1 MTRLPLGP
9 AHFCRLKYREMSYS
23 MKSRD
28 IVITTGEGTFTASSS
43 GSDEGPLVLALHGF
57 PQSRHTWRDLLP
69 ALSGSGLHAVAPD
82 QRGYSEGV
90 RPLSVSAYRQDRLVA
105 DVLDIADS
113 LEAPSFHLVG
123 HDWGGQVAWLTAAY
137 HPERV
142 TSLSVLS
149 RPHPAA
155 FAAAM
160 ETDVEQLSRSGHHT
174 RFAAPEATDELLADD
189 FGNLRRGLEASGVSA
204 NDVSA
209 YLETLAER
217 PALDAALNWYR
228 AVGPIGLGDPDCPIV
243 GVPTLYVWGGRDSS
257 VGRPAAEL
265 TSSFVSGPFTFIE
278 IASSGHFV
286 TDDGGGP
293 ETVEAIAAHILESA
307 G

>member
-1 MTRLPLGP
+1 
-9 AHFCRLKYREMSYS
+9 

-28 IVITTGEGTFTASSS
+28 IVITTGEGAFTASAS
-43 GSDEGPLVLALHGF
+43 GPDEGSLVLALHGF

-69 ALSGSGLHAVAPD
+69 ALSESGLHAVAPD
-82 QRGYSEGV
+82 QRGYSAGV
-90 RPLSVSAYRQDRLVA
+90 RPSSVSAYRPDRLVR

-174 RFAAPEATDELLADD
+174 RFATPEATDELLADD
-189 FGNLRRGLEASGVSA
+189 FGNLRQGLEASGVSA
-204 NDVSA
+204 RDVDE
-209 YLETLAER
+209 YLGALAER
-217 PALDAALNWYR
+217 SALDAALNWYR
-228 AVGPIGLGDPDCPIV
+228 AVGPGGLGDPDCPIV
-243 GVPTLYVWGGRDSS
+243 RVPTLYVWGGTDSS

-265 TSSFVSGPFTFIE
+265 TSSFVSGPFRFIE

-293 ETVEAIAAHILESA
+293 ETVAAITAHILENTK
-307 G
+307 

>member
-1 MTRLPLGP
+1 
-9 AHFCRLKYREMSYS
+9 

-28 IVITTGEGTFTASSS
+28 IVITTGEGAFTASAS
-43 GSDEGPLVLALHGF
+43 GPDEGSLVLALHGF

-69 ALSGSGLHAVAPD
+69 ALSESGLHAVAPD
-82 QRGYSEGV
+82 QRGYSAGV
-90 RPLSVSAYRQDRLVA
+90 RPSSVSAYRPDRLVR
-105 DVLDIADS
+105 DVLDIANS

-160 ETDVEQLSRSGHHT
+160 ETDVEQLSRSGHHAQ
-174 RFAAPEATDELLADD
+174 FARPEATDELLADD
-189 FGNLRRGLEASGVSA
+189 FGNLRRGLEASGISA
-204 NDVSA
+204 KDVNA
-209 YLETLAER
+209 YLGTLAER
-217 PALDAALNWYR
+217 SALDAALNWYR
-228 AVGPIGLGDPDCPIV
+228 AVGPRGLGDPDCPIV
-243 GVPTLYVWGGRDSS
+243 GVPTLYIWGGRDSS

-265 TSSFVSGPFTFIE
+265 TASFVSGPFTFFEIE
-278 IASSGHFV
+278 TSGHFI
-286 TDDGGGP
+286 TDDEGGP
-293 ETVEAIAAHILESA
+293 ETVEAITAHILENA

>member
-1 MTRLPLGP
+1 MRGLWYLPCTDSLSPGIPGETSCQRFPSPAFMQLLRIRGDTRRACDRRRSRLIDRIDWWQMYSISPTRLWRHLSTWW
-9 AHFCRLKYREMSYS
+9 A
-23 MKSRD
+23 
-28 IVITTGEGTFTASSS
+28 TTGVAKWPGLLRRTIRSAS
-43 GSDEGPLVLALHGF
+43 
-57 PQSRHTWRDLLP
+57 
-69 ALSGSGLHAVAPD
+69 
-82 QRGYSEGV
+82 
-90 RPLSVSAYRQDRLVA
+90 
-105 DVLDIADS
+105 
-113 LEAPSFHLVG
+113 
-123 HDWGGQVAWLTAAY
+123 
-137 HPERV
+137 

-160 ETDVEQLSRSGHHT
+160 DTDVEQLSRSGHHT

-209 YLETLAER
+209 YLGTLAER
-217 PALDAALNWYR
+217 PALDATLNWYR
-228 AVGPIGLGDPDCPIV
+228 AVGSSGLGDPACPIV